1 MKHFDGK
8 IVTLSSGISEVAIPT
23 KTTIRKINSLSDYF
37 GIVAMLYALVNDF
50 RNTQKERCV
59 FINVCKSVKMKF
71 EAIMYNK

>member
-50 RNTQKERCV
+50 RNTQKE
-59 FINVCKSVKMKF
+59 
-71 EAIMYNK
+71 